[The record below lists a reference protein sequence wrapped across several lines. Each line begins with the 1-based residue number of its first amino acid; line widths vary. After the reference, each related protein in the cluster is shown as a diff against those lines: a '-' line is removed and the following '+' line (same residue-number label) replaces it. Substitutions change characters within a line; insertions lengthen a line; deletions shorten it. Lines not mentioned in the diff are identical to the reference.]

1 MEKRSGIQSVK
12 NILSNKYENK
22 NISHKVIECNL
33 DSYKQSLL
41 RSIDILSSP
50 VNTHSIPS
58 SYIVAR
64 NSQNDDN
71 LILYGGEGADEIFLG
86 YECYRNLNNQF
97 SDYNG

>member
-1 MEKRSGIQSVK
+1 M
-12 NILSNKYENK
+12 
-22 NISHKVIECNL
+22 

-41 RSIDILSSP
+41 RSIEILSSP
-50 VNTHSIPS
+50 INTHSIPS

-64 NSQNDDN
+64 NSQLDNN

-97 SDYNG
+97 SDYNGITKKFPFDKDLSQRVFSSKTETISTVLKIY